1 MIMSESLTFTVTD
14 TYNGVKASRYLR
26 SVCKLS
32 SRTLSVLKRTDG
44 GLTVNGR
51 LLRTIDI
58 LHKGDIVTITLPDEE
73 TAIYPVE
80 GNLDI
85 LFEDRYLLI
94 VNKPAGMPVHPV
106 KKHQQDTLANIIAY
120 RYKDDSFTFRAVN
133 RLDADTSGI
142 VIIARNRHI
151 ASLMQSTNII
161 KHYTAVCHG
170 YTDESGTVD
179 LPISL
184 AQNSKIVRTVS
195 VDGQKAVTHYKSVNF
210 LNNATV
216 LDLLLETGRTHQI
229 RCHMSHLGHP
239 LFGDDLYGGKR
250 DLISRQALHC
260 ESVSFVHPITGES
273 LNVTSELPDDIKKLV
288 KLLSLEDI

>member
-1 MIMSESLTFTVTD
+1 MSESLVFTVTD
-14 TYNGVKASRYLR
+14 NYDGVKAGRYLR
-26 SVCKLS
+26 TVCSLS

-44 GLTVNGR
+44 GLTVNGK

-58 LHKGDIVTITLPDEE
+58 LHTGDIITVNLPQEE
-73 TAIYPVE
+73 TKIFPVE
-80 GNLDI
+80 GSLDI
-85 LFEDRYLLI
+85 LYEDNHLLI
-94 VNKPAGMPVHPV
+94 VNKPAAMPVHPV
-106 KKHQQDTLANIIAY
+106 KKHQQDTLANIVAY
-120 RYKDDSFTFRAVN
+120 RYKHNDFIFRAVN

-142 VIIARNRHI
+142 VIIARNRHM
-151 ASLMQSTNII
+151 ASLMQNTDVI

-184 AQNSKIVRTVS
+184 ADNSKIVRTVNEY
-195 VDGQKAVTHYKSVNF
+195 GQKAVTHYKTINK

-250 DLISRQALHC
+250 DVISRQALHC
-260 ESVSFVHPITGES
+260 NNVSFVHPISGES
-273 LNVTSELPDDIKKLV
+273 IAINAELPVDMQELIKI
-288 KLLSLEDI
+288 LSQEEI